1 MLASIPIASTPL
13 AAVET
18 PANRIVFVTDDV
30 TINITATSVW
40 ESVSVVAVTTDDVAI
55 DITAIIR
62 IPTAVELALTT
73 DDVTISVM
81 SLFTVPTGAV
91 VALTTDDVT
100 IAIDTVCQWRGVAAT
115 RTWRFTVTGDADG
128 LDDVILPISNLSA
141 RLRSGSQSYLNVTIP
156 YASAAADAVSARPN
170 GDLILEH
177 IVRDNLGNTLEFVVV
192 TVALETIQIS
202 RGASSS
208 SIVLIGHRQSTNS
221 NPTSHSVAPL
231 SLQTGTTA
239 STMIV
244 PEYDQN
250 IRPGDTVTG
259 EGVTFEIGLLTLQA
273 AVTAGSYYIVTQYTE
288 A

>member
-1 MLASIPIASTPL
+1 M
-13 AAVET
+13 
-18 PANRIVFVTDDV
+18 VTEDV
-30 TINITATSVW
+30 TV
-40 ESVSVVAVTTDDVAI
+40 
-55 DITAIIR
+55 DITGLGRWAATIGITTADAVAAIVGVSR
-62 IPTAVELALTT
+62 WA
-73 DDVTISVM
+73 
-81 SLFTVPTGAV
+81 G
-91 VALTTDDVT
+91 VAL
-100 IAIDTVCQWRGVAAT
+100 T
-115 RTWRFTVTGDADG
+115 RTWRLTLTGAADELG
-128 LDDVILPISNLSA
+128 DVVLPISNLSA
-141 RLRSGSQSYLNVTIP
+141 RLRSGEASYLNVTVP
-156 YASAAADAVSARPN
+156 YTLEYADAVSARPN
-170 GDLILEH
+170 GDMILEH
-177 IVRDNLGNTLEFVVV
+177 IVRDNLGNTMEFVVV

-273 AVTAGSYYIVTQYTE
+273 AVTAGNYYIVTQYTE